1 MWPLAKFYLR
11 QGNLEKAE
19 QYMRDSLSYDVN
31 NDKVMMIYAS
41 LLCSI
46 NRVNEATILFK
57 SLLNKG
63 YEKVK
68 V

>member
-1 MWPLAKFYLR
+1 
-11 QGNLEKAE
+11 
-19 QYMRDSLSYDVN
+19 MRDSLSYDVN
-31 NDKVMMIYAS
+31 NDKVMMVYAC
-41 LLCSI
+41 LLSSI
-46 NRVNEATILFK
+46 GRVNEATILLK